1 MRGIVL
7 AISSYMQNPLIHRDR
22 RPCPKHSDW
31 VRSFDCSAL
40 RPLIVCRGP
49 IRKETMD
56 VFGEMGIENFGI
68 LLSEKDSIVYTHAL
82 APELRFLTDP
92 TRVHRVPDY
101 SGASREER
109 SQRIAQIIAIAKQNS
124 YNAVFAGYGFM
135 AEEEEFVR
143 AIEEAG
149 LIFIGPCSRTVRE
162 AGRKDEAKRTAKTVG
177 VSVTP
182 GVDNVTSLTLL
193 AKYPDAAALR
203 TCAEQASLIFPE
215 GPLELEA
222 LANQL
227 LEASY
232 ERGIDLITIDEIAE
246 TVRAQTEHI
255 WREFRTSRIRLK
267 AIGGGGGKGQRILMA
282 PAVAGEFEAN
292 LALATSAVASAV
304 REVLGEVKANG
315 VGDNKN
321 MLLELNI
328 EYTRHQEIQ
337 LIGNGAW
344 CLALGARDC
353 SLQMHEQKLLEV
365 SNTVEELGAAIAMA
379 VHPTMAAALQAD
391 LTLLRRMEEE
401 SERFG
406 TAVGLDSVS
415 TFECIVD
422 RERYFFME
430 MNTRI
435 QVEHRVTELC
445 YALRFC
451 NPDEPEDHFTV
462 ESLVEAMV
470 LLALHK
476 HRLPRP
482 LRIPR
487 NPASVEARLNATN
500 AALAPHAGGII
511 TFWSD
516 PHLGEIRDDQG
527 ICFKNPDT
535 GTFMKYRLA
544 GAYDSNI
551 ALLVTAGS
559 SRELAYESLSEV
571 LRRTKLQGIDLA
583 TNLEFHYGL
592 VNWFRARQ
600 VRAKA
605 TTRFIM
611 PYLTLIGQLAEAS
624 AKIDLAWAFHELQQR
639 HQRDYADQ
647 PGATAEIAQ
656 VMGRKRSL
664 VMRPLE
670 YLLRQPHVLSGWLS
684 EHLDHFAFSAEGQL
698 IWRENPVKILDSTYH
713 FLNMD
718 WRENALPAEIIW
730 SEDRVL
736 LERASNFY
744 HALESRLGLT
754 DYPQLLEALDRA
766 CPPSIEPATWQTW
779 RAAHLGFNMGLELIG
794 LLPLLAQKVGFFE
807 LRVNPDLTIEIPEHL
822 LDRALQERMAK
833 VLVPPPESGADE
845 IVAVSGGMYYPREAP
860 GMPALIEEGQH
871 FEKGQPLFI
880 IEVMKMF
887 NKVYA
892 PFSGTLDKRLVEGE
906 GVIVSKGQA
915 LLKVTPDERVLPTD
929 PKQERAQRIHWT
941 GHLLQGL

>member
-1 MRGIVL
+1 M
-7 AISSYMQNPLIHRDR
+7 AISSYLQNPLIHRDR
-22 RPCPKHSDW
+22 RPSPDCSEW

-56 VFGEMGIENFGI
+56 VFCEMGIEGFGI

-92 TRVHRVPDY
+92 KRIHRVPDY
-101 SGASREER
+101 SGTSREER
-109 SQRIAQIIAIAKQNS
+109 SVRIAQIIAIAHQNG

-162 AGRKDEAKRTAKTVG
+162 AGRKDEAKRTAKAVG

-182 GVDNVTSLTLL
+182 GVDNVTTLTLL

-203 TCAEQASLIFPE
+203 GCAADAGLVFPE
-215 GPLELEA
+215 SSAQLEA

-232 ERGIDLITIDEIAE
+232 EKGIDLITIDEIAE
-246 TVRAQTEHI
+246 TVRAQCEQI

-267 AIGGGGGKGQRILMA
+267 AIGGGGGKGQRILTA
-282 PAVAGEFEAN
+282 PSPAGESEAS
-292 LALATSAVASAV
+292 LAAATAAVPSAV

-337 LIGNGAW
+337 LLGNATW

-365 SNTVEELGAAIAMA
+365 SNTVEELASAIAA
-379 VHPTMAAALQAD
+379 APNPTIAAALEAD
-391 LTLLRRMEEE
+391 LAILRRMEDE

-406 TAVGLDSVS
+406 AAVGLDSVS

-445 YALRFC
+445 YALRFT
-451 NPDEPEDHFTV
+451 NPDDPEDSFTV
-462 ESLVEAMV
+462 DSLVEAMV

-476 HRLPRP
+476 QRLPRP

-487 NPASVEARLNATN
+487 NAASVEARLNATN

-511 TFWSD
+511 SFWSD
-516 PHLGEIRDDQG
+516 PLLGEIRDDQG

-551 ALLVTAGS
+551 ALLVTAGA
-559 SRELAYESLSEV
+559 SRDLAFESLSEV
-571 LRRTKLQGIDLA
+571 LRRKKLQGIDLA

-592 VNWFRARQ
+592 VNWFRARN

-605 TTRFIM
+605 TTRFVM
-611 PYLTLIGQLAEAS
+611 PYLTLVGLLAEAS
-624 AKIDLAWAFHELQQR
+624 AKLDLGWAYHELQHR

-647 PGATAEIAQ
+647 AGGTAKIAE

-664 VMRPLE
+664 VIRPLE

-684 EHLDHFAFSAEGQL
+684 EHLDHFDFNADGRL
-698 IWRENPVKILDSTYH
+698 IWRENPLKILDSTYH

-718 WRENALPAEIIW
+718 WRPNALPAEIIW
-730 SEDRVL
+730 SEDRAL
-736 LERASNFY
+736 LEQARHFY
-744 HALESRLGLT
+744 EQLEKHLGLS
-754 DYPQLLEALDRA
+754 DYQQLVAALNGPR
-766 CPPSIEPATWQTW
+766 PAQVEESNWQRW
-779 RAAHLGFNMGLELIG
+779 QAAHLGFSMGLELIG
-794 LLPLLAQKVGFFE
+794 LVPLLAHETGFFE
-807 LRVNPDLTIEIPEHL
+807 LRVNADLTIEIPEKL
-822 LDRALQERMAK
+822 LDRDLQERMAK

-845 IVAVSGGMYYPREAP
+845 IVAVSGGMFYPREAP
-860 GMPALIEEGQH
+860 GMAALIEEGQY
-871 FEKGQPLFI
+871 FEKGQALFI

-892 PFSGTLDKRLVEGE
+892 PFAGTLDKILVEGD
-906 GVIVSKGQA
+906 GVIVAKGQP
-915 LLKVTPDERVLPTD
+915 LFKVTPDERVVPVD
-929 PKQERAQRIHWT
+929 PKHLRAQRIQRT
-941 GHLLQGL
+941 GHLLERL